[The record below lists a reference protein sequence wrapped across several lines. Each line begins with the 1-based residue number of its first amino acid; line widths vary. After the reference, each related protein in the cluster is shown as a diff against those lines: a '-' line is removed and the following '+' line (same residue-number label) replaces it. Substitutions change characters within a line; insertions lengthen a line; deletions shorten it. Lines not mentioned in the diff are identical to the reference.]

1 MAPYDGHLRR
11 DSMSLTTEAGPGP
24 DTADLEQPRRPRH
37 RLVAVLIAVAVA
49 MAVAVGVLAF
59 GTVSFARAHERRLLP
74 GARVG
79 EVAVGGMTPTEA
91 LRAVRTAMGA
101 AMDRDV
107 TLRWR
112 QRTWTAT
119 PRELGATTDAARA
132 VATVRRAGQRSSW
145 WELARMRWLGDRLG
159 ARADVTIDQPPGGV
173 RDFIEH
179 VAAELDSPARNA
191 AIDAS
196 TGWVRIVPE
205 QVGHRVRVGD
215 TTDALLAALRHERPA
230 AHLAVAPV
238 QAAVTSQAFDQV
250 LLLRQSEHR
259 LYLYDHGDITHEWT
273 VAVGTWDHPTPTGQ
287 YEITEKRPWPTW
299 VNPDPTGWG
308 ADMPASIPPG
318 EDNPLGVRAL
328 NWDDSAP
335 GIRFHGTSDYGS
347 LGTDAS
353 HGCVRLANED
363 VVRLYDLVDVGT
375 PIVSLDA

>member
-1 MAPYDGHLRR
+1 
-11 DSMSLTTEAGPGP
+11 MSLTTEAAPRP
-24 DTADLEQPRRPRH
+24 RTADLEEPRRPRS
-37 RLVAVLIAVAVA
+37 RLLVALLAVAVA
-49 MAVAVGVLAF
+49 VAVAFGVLAY
-59 GTVSFARAHERRLLP
+59 GTVSFARAQERRLLP

-79 EVAVGGMTPTEA
+79 EVAVGGMAPTEA
-91 LRAVRTAMGA
+91 LRTVRTAMGA
-101 AMDRDV
+101 TLDREV
-107 TLRWR
+107 ALRWR
-112 QRTWTAT
+112 DRSWTAT
-119 PRELGATTDAARA
+119 PRELGATTDAAQA
-132 VATVRRAGQRSSW
+132 VATVRRAGRRASW
-145 WELARMRWLGDRLG
+145 WELARMRWLGDRLA
-159 ARADVTIDQPPGGV
+159 ARSDVTIDQPRGGV
-173 RDFIEH
+173 RDFVEH
-179 VAAELDSPARNA
+179 VAGDLDSPPRNA

-215 TTDALLAALRHERPA
+215 TTEALLAALRRERPA
-230 AHLAVAPV
+230 ADLAVAPV
-238 QAAVTSQAFDQV
+238 RPAVTSQAFDQV
-250 LLLRQSEHR
+250 LLLRQGEHR
-259 LYLYDHGDITHEWT
+259 LYLYNDGDIAHRWT
-273 VAVGTWDHPTPTGQ
+273 VAVGMWDYATPTGR

-335 GIRFHGTSDYGS
+335 GIRFHGTSDYAS

-363 VVRLYDLVDVGT
+363 VVRLYNLVDVGT